1 MWALKESQ
9 HCVELVNAWE
19 QEGFLFIQMELCNG
33 GRYAPPLFPLI
44 YALNPQLKRIFHS
57 LEGYLG
63 FEVEMDDLSEDR
75 IWRIGYDIA
84 MVSSCFSKKC
94 LAYTVTHVFCRDSLI
109 YTEQVL
115 FIWILSLPISY

>member
-1 MWALKESQ
+1 MGTRRVPLYTDGTVQWWQ
-9 HCVELVNAWE
+9 V
-19 QEGFLFIQMELCNG
+19 Q
-33 GRYAPPLFPLI
+33 PPPTFPLM
-44 YALNPQLKRIFHS
+44 YALNAQLMHIFHS

-84 MVSSCFSKKC
+84 MVSSCSCNKC
-94 LAYTVTHVFCRDSLI
+94 LAYTVTHLFCRDSLI
-109 YTEQVL
+109 YTEQAL